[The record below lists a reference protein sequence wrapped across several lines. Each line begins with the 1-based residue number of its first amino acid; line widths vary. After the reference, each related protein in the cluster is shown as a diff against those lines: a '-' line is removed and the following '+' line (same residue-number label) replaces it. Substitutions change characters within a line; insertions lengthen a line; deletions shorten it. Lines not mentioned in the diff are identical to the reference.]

1 MPTILELFRGSTFDT
16 DVDSKSQEGKG
27 TLFSQIKSFGE
38 QELTGIRVK
47 SLVEANNP
55 LIYGNEAT
63 RIALRSTPSL
73 DKMRTDEGDGGL
85 IGGTIKNLRTVVNS
99 TLGVPQ
105 TLIPSSYTKAVGG
118 GEGPDLKGLA
128 KLAKSAADKANEKFG
143 RGATLNDP
151 NLGVQSGYLGPEGR
165 IALIKS
171 GGKGSFV
178 GGLLSGGNPKT
189 IGKQAAGKLIKEGKK
204 KLREALFKN
213 NPFKSKGETGSNTPV
228 GINKTN
234 DTDETITQEYPE
246 IIENTEGAKYSE
258 QLKKQGTFIKYL
270 SVEEQLGK
278 LRVGPSYP
286 NSKELLGGD
295 KLQEEAKSNDGVKPK
310 RIGREPPLF
319 NKDKKY
325 TSKFKPTELIY
336 AQDGKG
342 FAKDSDIINASGIY
356 NGGTDTETNVK
367 YKLDEKDFIPLYFR
381 SIVTGETVHFRGT
394 ITGLSETISPSWSS
408 GKFSG
413 NPFSYHTYDGIERT
427 VAFNF
432 TIYPMN
438 SAELA
443 NNWTK
448 IEFLTSLTYP
458 LGNLNQPY
466 NKKAYQSGEI
476 GSVRAPIIYF
486 TMGDLYKDKI
496 CFIDSLQYTIPDN
509 SNWQLDGKTL
519 SETERPVN
527 ESGSTNPNPTPNYF
541 STVGSDKLDVNKGYK
556 LPHLVEVAT
565 TLKFIEQR
573 NNTEERTKLYSFK
586 SLTYSDSGNG
596 GTPPITAR

>member
-27 TLFSQIKSFGE
+27 TLFSQVKSFGE
-38 QELTGIRVK
+38 QEATGIRVK
-47 SLVEANNP
+47 SAVELNNP

-105 TLIPSSYTKAVGG
+105 TLIPSSYTKAAAGG
-118 GEGPDLKGLA
+118 DGPELKGLA

-151 NLGVQSGYLGPEGR
+151 TLGVQSGYLGPEGR
-165 IALIKS
+165 ITLIKS

-213 NPFKSKGETGSNTPV
+213 NPFKSKGETGSNTKT

-234 DTDETITQEYPE
+234 DTDETITEEYPE

-258 QLKKQGTFIKYL
+258 QLKKTGTFIKYL

-278 LRVGPSYP
+278 LRVGPSYSD
-286 NSKELLGGD
+286 SKEKLGSD
-295 KLQEEAKSNDGVKPK
+295 ALQKEAKSNDGVEPKTKPEEIK
-310 RIGREPPLF
+310 F
-319 NKDKKY
+319 NAEN
-325 TSKFKPTELIY
+325 KFSAGDNNKLI
-336 AQDGKG
+336 ADKG
-342 FAKDSDIINASGIY
+342 FKNTDDVINQSGIY
-356 NGGTDTETNVK
+356 DGGTGAETSVQH
-367 YKLDEKDFIPLYFR
+367 KLDEKDFIPLYFR
-381 SIVTGETVHFRGT
+381 NIVTGETVHFRGT
-394 ITGLSETISPSWSS
+394 ITGLSETVSPSWSS

-413 NPFSYHTYDGIERT
+413 NPFSYHTYESIERS

-458 LGNLNQPY
+458 LG
-466 NKKAYQSGEI
+466 YQSGQI

-486 TMGDLYKDKI
+486 TMGDLYKDKV

-509 SNWQLDGKTL
+509 SNWQLDGNVK
-519 SETERPVN
+519 EPKDYKD
-527 ESGSTNPNPTPNYF
+527 SGEFF
-541 STVGSDKLDVNKGYK
+541 SKNGGIKEDVDKGYK

-573 NNTEERTKLYSFK
+573 NNTEDRTKLYSFK
-586 SLTYSDSGNG
+586 SLTYGN
-596 GTPPITAR
+596 